1 MDFFIARQPIFDR
14 NKDVFAY
21 ELLFRSGPDNY
32 FELRNK
38 QKESGE
44 VVTNSLLYIG
54 LEELTSGKKACI
66 NFAHNLLEDDV
77 ATVLPSSMMIVEILD
92 EFEPD
97 EQFLAECKKLKDGGY
112 TLAFAVETLQDYTD
126 PIQDLADIIKVDF
139 SETPSPER
147 KEIANKFD
155 SGHIQLLAEKVDT
168 IEDFNQANKLGYTY
182 FQGYFFDKPEFNG
195 SGTAIPEY
203 KINYLRM
210 LQEIHQPEIEYSEL
224 ENVIRRDLDLT
235 YKLLRFINSSY
246 FGVITEVRSIKQALV
261 LLGFDEIR
269 KWVSLTLLD
278 NLAKDKPS
286 ELIRQSI
293 LRAKFCEEIAERV
306 GKSEESAEFFL
317 MGMFTA
323 INALINKPMAQ
334 ILAELPLA
342 NDMKVA
348 LLGRNN
354 RYRKVLEAVLAYERG
369 DWYQFDHYA
378 KELKLDSSEV
388 PAIYNAALQWVDQV
402 S

>member
-1 MDFFIARQPIFDR
+1 
-14 NKDVFAY
+14 
-21 ELLFRSGPDNY
+21 
-32 FELRNK
+32 
-38 QKESGE
+38 
-44 VVTNSLLYIG
+44 
-54 LEELTSGKKACI
+54 
-66 NFAHNLLEDDV
+66 
-77 ATVLPSSMMIVEILD
+77 
-92 EFEPD
+92 
-97 EQFLAECKKLKDGGY
+97 
-112 TLAFAVETLQDYTD
+112 
-126 PIQDLADIIKVDF
+126 
-139 SETPSPER
+139 
-147 KEIANKFD
+147 
-155 SGHIQLLAEKVDT
+155 
-168 IEDFNQANKLGYTY
+168 
-182 FQGYFFDKPEFNG
+182 
-195 SGTAIPEY
+195 
-203 KINYLRM
+203 
-210 LQEIHQPEIEYSEL
+210 
-224 ENVIRRDLDLT
+224 VIRRDLDLT

-317 MGMFTA
+317 MGMFTV

-369 DWYQFDHYA
+369 DWYQFDYYA
-378 KELKLDSSEV
+378 KELKLDSSEI
-388 PAIYNAALQWVDQV
+388 PAIYNSALQWVDQV